1 MHRKKISTKL
11 RRVLLAVTVT
21 GLAGALVA
29 NAAPAQSPTM
39 DTTAAST
46 PKNKATSLQK
56 SLDAL
61 VGREKFPA
69 ALAHVD
75 KNGRS
80 ASLVAGSSRLGRQV
94 PVPRDGQV
102 RAGSNTK
109 TFTAIVVLQ
118 LVAEG
123 RVRLDE
129 PVETYL
135 PGLVRGDGID
145 GRRITVRQLLQHTS
159 GLPNYTEH
167 IGLEDFEKVQHK
179 FFHPHDLLEAAL
191 AHPAKFAPGAKWE
204 YSNTN
209 YLLAG
214 LLVERVTERP
224 VQEEITRRVIKKA
237 GLRHTYWP
245 QPGDRTLRA
254 PHPHGYAL
262 SSAENGKVIDV
273 TTMDPSWGGAAG
285 QMISTPSDLARFARV
300 LLDGKLLPPRQLAEM
315 RKTVDAPLLP
325 GWRYGLGVFS
335 IPLSC
340 GGVYWGHG
348 GDIDGYETRG
358 GATDDGRSVGVA
370 VTALPGTFGDAEK
383 GALAVMSATDTAFC
397 T

>member
-1 MHRKKISTKL
+1 MDRKMSSKL
-11 RRVLLAVTVT
+11 RGGLLTVAAGSLVGVMMTNVALAESPKDTAPSPKKTAV
-21 GLAGALVA
+21 
-29 NAAPAQSPTM
+29 
-39 DTTAAST
+39 
-46 PKNKATSLQK
+46 QK
-56 SLDAL
+56 SLDSL
-61 VGREKFPA
+61 VTEQKFPA
-69 ALAHVD
+69 ALAQVN

-80 ASLVAGSSRLGRQV
+80 VSLVAGSSRLGRQV

-109 TFTAIVVLQ
+109 TFTAVVVLQ

-123 RVRLDE
+123 RVALDE

-135 PGLVRGDGID
+135 PGLVRGEGID

-167 IGLEDFEKVQHK
+167 IGLEDFEKIQNT
-179 FFHPHDLLEAAL
+179 FFHPHDLLDAAL
-191 AHPAKFAPGAKWE
+191 AHPAEFAPGTKWG

-214 LLVERVTERP
+214 LLIEKVTERP
-224 VQEEITRRVIKKA
+224 VQEEITRRVVKKA
-237 GLRHTYWP
+237 GLRDTYWP
-245 QPGDRTLRA
+245 QPGDRTIRE

-262 SSAENGKVIDV
+262 ARTDGDKVIDA
-273 TTMDPSWGGAAG
+273 TRMDPSWGGAAG
-285 QMISTPSDLARFARV
+285 QMISTPSDLAAFARA
-300 LLDGKLLPPRQLAEM
+300 LLDGELLPARELAEM
-315 RKTVDAPLLP
+315 RKTVDAPLMP
-325 GWRYGLGVFS
+325 GWKYGLGVFS

-348 GDIDGYETRG
+348 GDIDGFETRG

-383 GALAVMSATDTAFC
+383 AAMAVMESTDTAFC
-397 T
+397 S